1 MNKFLTVLLLF
12 IVNTSI
18 ALGDGLKKIEILG
31 GWEKSD
37 GSIVYGLKISL
48 NEGWKTYWHTPGPFG
63 FKPQFDFEGSLNIIN
78 LNVLWPS
85 PKIFGS
91 SSFETIGYENEVIL
105 PIAIKAEVDS
115 DPINLKIK
123 GSIGICYDVCI
134 PIEFEAQSGLK
145 IISKEIN
152 TDLLAALANLPL
164 SPSDLGKKNARCSI
178 TFSPTGFKIG
188 ADIPYLEKASS
199 SIFFSIMDYRSE
211 ISIEQPKLYNPGKTL
226 YAVGEWRDKINL
238 KINSDLIT
246 ITQLDEGRVIEQKG
260 C

>member
-1 MNKFLTVLLLF
+1 MKKFLTVLLLF
-12 IVNTSI
+12 IVSTSI

-31 GWEKSD
+31 GWGKSD

-123 GSIGICYDVCI
+123 GSIGICYDVCM

-211 ISIEQPKLYNPGKTL
+211 LSIEQPKLYNPGKTL

-238 KINSDLIT
+238 KINGDLIT
-246 ITQLDEGRVIEQKG
+246 ITQLDEGQVIEQKG